1 MRLYRKSN
9 SSRCRR
15 KFRSSYQY
23 FTQAKMSR
31 LREIGY
37 NTPFTTLEEAVDD
50 YVIRY
55 LSQSD
60 PYM

>member
-1 MRLYRKSN
+1 
-9 SSRCRR
+9 
-15 KFRSSYQY
+15 
-23 FTQAKMSR
+23 MSR